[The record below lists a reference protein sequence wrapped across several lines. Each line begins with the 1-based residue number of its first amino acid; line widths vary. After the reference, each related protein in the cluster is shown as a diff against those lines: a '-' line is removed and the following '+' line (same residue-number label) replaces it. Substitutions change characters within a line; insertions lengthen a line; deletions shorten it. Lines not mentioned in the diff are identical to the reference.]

1 MLNLPI
7 VIAPNPIFRMKAS
20 KVDTF
25 DAELRQRVA
34 DMFETLYA
42 NKGLGLAANMVG
54 LLKQIIVIDLQAEG
68 EKKPLVLINPD
79 IVEASDETQVFTEAS
94 LSFPGVEAAVQRPKT
109 ITVSYVDEAQT
120 DRKLTAEG
128 FLSTVIQHEMDYLR
142 GQTFL
147 DHLSR
152 LKKQT
157 LLRRYKKLRASA
169 GPT

>member
-20 KVDTF
+20 EVDRF
-25 DAELRQRVA
+25 DTELRQYVA

-42 NKGLGLAANMVG
+42 HRGLGLAANMVG
-54 LLKQIIVIDLQAEG
+54 LLKQIIVIDLQTEG
-68 EKKPLVLINPD
+68 EKKPLVLINPL
-79 IVEASDETQVFTEAS
+79 IVDASEDTQIFTEAS
-94 LSFPGVEAAVQRPKT
+94 LSFPGIEAAVQRPKT

-120 DRKLTAEG
+120 DRNLTAEG
-128 FLSTVIQHEMDYLR
+128 FLSTVIQHEMDYLQ

-157 LLRRYKKLRASA
+157 LLRKYKKLRASTA
-169 GPT
+169 LT

>member
-68 EKKPLVLINPD
+68 EKNPL
-79 IVEASDETQVFTEAS
+79 F
-94 LSFPGVEAAVQRPKT
+94 
-109 ITVSYVDEAQT
+109 
-120 DRKLTAEG
+120 
-128 FLSTVIQHEMDYLR
+128 
-142 GQTFL
+142 
-147 DHLSR
+147 
-152 LKKQT
+152 
-157 LLRRYKKLRASA
+157 
-169 GPT
+169 